1 MFNKGDI
8 VSITFRNGYD
18 KRGNPILDTLDRA
31 EVLEF
36 SDDWL
41 SVAVRNVLTSDGSVE
56 LDKLTFRIHLS
67 NIF

>member
-8 VSITFRNGYD
+8 ISISFRNGYD
-18 KRGNPILDTLDRA
+18 KQDNPIIETLERA

-56 LDKLTFRIHLS
+56 LDELIFRIHLS
-67 NIF
+67 NIL

>member
-8 VSITFRNGYD
+8 ISISFRNGYD
-18 KRGNPILDTLDRA
+18 KHDNPIIETLERA

-56 LDKLTFRIHLS
+56 LDKLIFRIHLS
-67 NIF
+67 NIV